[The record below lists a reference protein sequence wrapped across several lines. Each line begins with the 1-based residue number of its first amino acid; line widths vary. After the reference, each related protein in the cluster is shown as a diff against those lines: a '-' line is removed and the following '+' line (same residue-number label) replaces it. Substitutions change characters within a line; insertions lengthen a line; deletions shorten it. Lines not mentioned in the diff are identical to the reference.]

1 MAVGPLSISESTTEN
16 FGDTITITCST
27 EFVPYVYPPPTVNVN
42 FEWFFGPD
50 NSTLPADID
59 VIKSRITKNS
69 STYSTTLRF
78 SPLQSTHE
86 GMYTCHFYVNR
97 GNIHLTASTL
107 VLSQSPTTS
116 SMASSNIAVV
126 TAATMLIV
134 IFIVI
139 IVPVIVVAMI
149 IYR

>member
-1 MAVGPLSISESTTEN
+1 MAVGPLSISESTTGN
-16 FGDTITITCST
+16 LGDTITITCST
-27 EFVPYVYPPPTVNVN
+27 EFVPNPPPVADVS
-42 FEWFFGPD
+42 FGWFFGSE
-50 NSTLPADID
+50 NSTLPTD
-59 VIKSRITKNS
+59 VIKSRITKNCYNSTCS
-69 STYSTTLRF
+69 STLWF
-78 SPLQSTHE
+78 SPLLSTHA
-86 GMYTCHFYVNR
+86 GIYTCHFYVIG
-97 GNIHLTASTL
+97 GNIYLTASTL

-126 TAATMLIV
+126 TAAMLIV